1 MGKTGTVEWQ
11 KIRGRK
17 GQIRLVARA
26 ESTYKKPG
34 PLQKYRSK
42 GARCRKI
49 RRSSKAVV
57 TR

>member
-1 MGKTGTVEWQ
+1 MGKTGSVEWQ

-26 ESTYKKPG
+26 ETTHKKPG
-34 PLQKYRSK
+34 PLQKYRSG
-42 GARCRKI
+42 GARCRKMK
-49 RRSSKAVV
+49 RSAKAAV